1 MTPYY
6 EILHWLPVKMVID
19 LKVLLLSFKA
29 THGFADTQ
37 DFVHSIPSCSLI
49 ISINTFKY
57 HHLYYY

>member
-29 THGFADTQ
+29 THGFALTHKTV
-37 DFVHSIPSCSLI
+37 VHSIPSCSLI

-57 HHLYYY
+57 LLK